1 MVSCRAQT
9 QSPTVFTYPIC
20 RSIRGG
26 IVVGGVVS
34 IDFKLEFRDL
44 VDRVVGGGGAIH
56 SSPSLPRLK
65 PETLNSPKYSASLCV
80 RKGPDVETDRF
91 GKPFARTHA
100 LNPKPSRPVFPFFR
114 GSGF

>member
-9 QSPTVFTYPIC
+9 QSPAVFTYPIC

-44 VDRVVGGGGAIH
+44 VDRVVGWGGGGQFTVH
-56 SSPSLPRLK
+56 QVSP
-65 PETLNSPKYSASLCV
+65 
-80 RKGPDVETDRF
+80 D
-91 GKPFARTHA
+91 
-100 LNPKPSRPVFPFFR
+100 LNPKP
-114 GSGF
+114 